1 MIDEKKLIQCLKH
14 DISCFE
20 TEGKKV
26 SELYLRV
33 DDMIRMI
40 KGQPKIGRWI
50 LCRERKPES
59 EKDVEITYVSKHL
72 ETGEPLCFTAR
83 AFYEDGT
90 INTEDSSFS
99 WEDTDNWEYDEEKDG
114 YVIPEGWFESI
125 SFAEEFGVVDM
136 PVIAW
141 REIAEPY
148 KPEEEDS
155 EENEEGKEPE

>member
-1 MIDEKKLIQCLKH
+1 
-14 DISCFE
+14 
-20 TEGKKV
+20 
-26 SELYLRV
+26 
-33 DDMIRMI
+33 MI

-59 EKDVEITYVSKHL
+59 EKEVEITYVSKHL

-136 PVIAW
+136 PVIFCRVPWQCFPRRPWGSPPIHLCRFTVRVHAG
-141 REIAEPY
+141 P
-148 KPEEEDS
+148 
-155 EENEEGKEPE
+155 